1 MGNPW
6 TGAYVTASGNLMADF
21 MYNATAEMQGR
32 LQVSRLYN
40 MTDDPGVK
48 DMLRFLITRDHMHQQ
63 QWLAATEELK
73 SDGIEGIPVPEAFPL
88 EEQVG
93 DLGYT
98 FIDAS
103 DGPEASAG
111 RWASGPSVDGRSE
124 FRARPIEA
132 TADAPILPPGDP
144 RLFSTPQMPGQSLL
158 QKAKDMLK

>member
-1 MGNPW
+1 MIRRPPRS
-6 TGAYVTASGNLMADF
+6 TLFPYTTLFRS
-21 MYNATAEMQGR
+21 
-32 LQVSRLYN
+32 
-40 MTDDPGVK
+40 
-48 DMLRFLITRDHMHQQ
+48 ITRDHMHQQ

-88 EEQVG
+88 EEEVG

-111 RWASGPSVDGRSE
+111 RWASGPSGDGRSE

-132 TADAPILPPGDP
+132 TAAAPTLPPRTEVRRVG
-144 RLFSTPQMPGQSLL
+144 
-158 QKAKDMLK
+158 